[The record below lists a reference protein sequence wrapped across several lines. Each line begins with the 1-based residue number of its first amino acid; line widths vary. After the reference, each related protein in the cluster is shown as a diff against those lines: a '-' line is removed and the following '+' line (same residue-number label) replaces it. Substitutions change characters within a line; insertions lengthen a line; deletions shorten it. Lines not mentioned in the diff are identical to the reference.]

1 MTLSHIAVHFI
12 PFDSSAQFKDVLE
25 HFLIL
30 ELESLEDGN
39 LIFLGAE
46 WSCGEW
52 FMSLRLQI
60 ILLHFIIV
68 GYIMI
73 FEYPVDKSLFGWLPI
88 QRGIG
93 VILKKD
99 VLIENTFI
107 LNGEY
112 FLA

>member
-1 MTLSHIAVHFI
+1 
-12 PFDSSAQFKDVLE
+12 
-25 HFLIL
+25 
-30 ELESLEDGN
+30 
-39 LIFLGAE
+39 
-46 WSCGEW
+46 
-52 FMSLRLQI
+52 MSLRLQM

-112 FLA
+112 FLAWVFCAEGYVLDGVGFGELPFDEFAVFLELDFLVLEFECDLDATHGSALL